1 MISMLSY
8 CNKNNYYDINDVFIA
23 LRHLIAIKNNYYYAN
38 HDACFYCTK
47 TSYGNK
53 KNCYNINEASSAIT
67 ALAYTLQAPRS

>member
-1 MISMLSY
+1 MLSY

-23 LRHLIAIKNNYYYAN
+23 LRHLIAIKNNYYYAI
-38 HDACFYCTK
+38 HDACFCCTK

>member
-23 LRHLIAIKNNYYYAN
+23 LRHLIAIKNNYYYAI

-47 TSYGNK
+47 TSYCNK
-53 KNCYNINEASSAIT
+53 KQ
-67 ALAYTLQAPRS
+67 LL